1 MPVAQ
6 IGFLYQT
13 RNLKGSVL
21 SEKKKKKKKKK
32 RRFLVKNRVL
42 NQNSQ
47 ISEIFPK
54 CILDIKVPA
63 FRLAKQF

>member
-13 RNLKGSVL
+13 RSLKGNVL
-21 SEKKKKKKKKK
+21 SENI
-32 RRFLVKNRVL
+32 FFVKNRVF
-42 NQNSQ
+42 NQKSQ
-47 ISEIFPK
+47 ISENFPI

-63 FRLAKQF
+63 FRLSKQFRS

>member
-13 RNLKGSVL
+13 RNLKDNVL
-21 SEKKKKKKKKK
+21 SEKKN
-32 RRFLVKNRVL
+32 LVKNHVF
-42 NQNSQ
+42 NQKSQ
-47 ISEIFPK
+47 ISENFPI

-63 FRLAKQF
+63 FRLSKQFCS